1 MEPGAE
7 GARLSF
13 MRSERLELAATIV
26 LSFAVVLTAWSA
38 FEAAKWSG
46 VQAIKFSEAA
56 AARTES
62 VRLDT
67 LAGQQAQLD
76 IAVFLEWSAALA
88 DDVVS
93 GLIAPP
99 STSYEPDT
107 GTRSGFLFVRIR
119 PEFRTLIDDWLASG
133 PMTSPDAPA
142 TPFEMDGYQNE
153 RSAEAEQLRTRADQL
168 AADARTANQNGDNY
182 VLTAVLFAA
191 VLFFAGVTTKVVSER
206 NRLILLGTSVTTLV
220 IGVLIV
226 FSLPIEI

>member
-7 GARLSF
+7 GARLSS

-38 FEAAKWSG
+38 FEAAKWGG
-46 VQAIKFSEAA
+46 VQATRFSEAA

-76 IAVFLEWSAALA
+76 IAVFMEWSAALA

-99 STSYEPDT
+99 STTYEPDT

-119 PEFRTLIDDWLASG
+119 PEFRTLIDDWLAKS
-133 PMTSPDAPA
+133 PTTNPDAPA

-153 RSAEAEQLRTRADQL
+153 RAAEADRLRTRADQL

-206 NRLILLGTSVTTLV
+206 NRLILFGTSVTTLV
-220 IGVLIV
+220 IGMLIV

>member
-1 MEPGAE
+1 
-7 GARLSF
+7 

-38 FEAAKWSG
+38 FEAAKWGG
-46 VQAIKFSEAA
+46 VQATRFSEAA

-76 IAVFLEWSAALA
+76 IAVFMEWSAALA

-99 STSYEPDT
+99 STTYEPDT

-119 PEFRTLIDDWLASG
+119 PEFRTLIDDWLAKS
-133 PMTSPDAPA
+133 PTTNPDAPA

-153 RSAEAEQLRTRADQL
+153 RAAEADRLRTRADQL

-206 NRLILLGTSVTTLV
+206 NRLILFGTSVTTLV
-220 IGVLIV
+220 IGMLIV